1 MVRNS
6 ATHAHGT
13 SGYRHATHA
22 HVNSTAA
29 VSFAVLI
36 HRCIP
41 RSLRRC
47 LVSNRRCPWARH
59 RAVRAWLITGHRRLH
74 PPPNDQSSSMI
85 SLRTSPLSRNQRQ
98 ETASLFDEESSSPT
112 IGPVRLLVTTLDAQS
127 YHVVTAQVILCQGC
141 YFQRFEILKA
151 HGVKGRRPL
160 ENQGILSISTA
171 KIHQKLSWIKEENEV
186 QFA

>member
-29 VSFAVLI
+29 VSFALI

-41 RSLRRC
+41 RSLRRCLVSNRRC

-59 RAVRAWLITGHRRLH
+59 RAVRAWLITAHRRLH

-112 IGPVRLLVTTLDAQS
+112 IGPVRLLVTTLDALTHPKHSCQS
-127 YHVVTAQVILCQGC
+127 MHVTQNIIHTTSNYL
-141 YFQRFEILKA
+141 ELDHLK
-151 HGVKGRRPL
+151 
-160 ENQGILSISTA
+160 
-171 KIHQKLSWIKEENEV
+171 
-186 QFA
+186 